1 MRRAAFLIF
10 AALAS
15 AAYAQGRLL
24 PDPSKPPP
32 EGFKPHQLPFVTPK
46 DGVAREQ
53 YRSLPFY
60 AVILKSGLPC
70 AAAQKE
76 RAEIQQLF
84 PAHKVFAQ
92 LVDCGDDEDTIR
104 YTNVKD
110 AVGFIAVYGGDTPEQ
125 AQAVLTKAK
134 ESGRF
139 PGANLRRMQ
148 AVLLY
153 P

>member
-1 MRRAAFLIF
+1 MRAAAALIL
-10 AALAS
+10 AALAG
-15 AAYAQGRLL
+15 AAQAQGRVL
-24 PDPSKPPP
+24 PDPTKPSP

-60 AVILKSGLPC
+60 AVILKSALPC

-84 PAHKVFAQ
+84 PANKVFAQ

-104 YTNVKD
+104 YTNVKND
-110 AVGFIAVYGGDTPEQ
+110 LGFIAVYGGDTPEQ
-125 AQAVLTKAK
+125 AQAVLAKAK
-134 ESGRF
+134 ETGRF
-139 PGANLRRMQ
+139 PGVNLRRMQ